1 MAVDELK
8 NAPKVIGIKQ
18 TAKALQKNEV
28 AVLYIAK
35 DAENR
40 IVEPVETLAQ
50 SKGIQIIR
58 VPSMKE
64 LGKAF
69 GIEVG
74 AAVAAI
80 LVQD

>member
-1 MAVDELK
+1 MAVDELRDV
-8 NAPKVIGIKQ
+8 PKVIGIKQ
-18 TAKALQKNEV
+18 TMKSLQKNEV
-28 AVLYIAK
+28 VTLYIAK

-40 IVEPVETLAQ
+40 VTEPIETQAKA
-50 SKGIQIIR
+50 KGIQIIK

-80 LVQD
+80 LAQK